1 MALDTTIGGAT
12 ADSYGTLADYEGYV
26 VANIDANFNGH
37 GHDSTHE
44 LNLRRATQY
53 LDRQNIF
60 AGYKATQ
67 SQALAW
73 PRITGL
79 YVDGW
84 PVESDVI
91 PQDIINAQFEIAYLM
106 ETAGFNPF
114 ANFEANIK
122 RVMSKAGPVETET
135 EYAGAKQ
142 QQRVVAVKGLI
153 GPYLAAGAGSG
164 QVRMLRG

>member
-1 MALDTTIGGAT
+1 MPLDTTVGGTA
-12 ADSYGTLADYEGYV
+12 ADSYGTLAAYEAYV
-26 VANIDANFNGH
+26 VANIDTSFNGH

-53 LDRQNIF
+53 IDRQNAF
-60 AGYKATQ
+60 AGYKAT
-67 SQALAW
+67 SGQALSW

-91 PQDIINAQFEIAYLM
+91 PQDIISAQFEIAYLM
-106 ETAGFNPF
+106 ETADFNPF

-122 RVMSKAGPVETET
+122 RVKSKAGPVETET
-135 EYAGAKQ
+135 EYAGAKA
-142 QQRVVAVKGLI
+142 QQRIVAVQGLLR
-153 GPYLAAGAGSG
+153 PYTSGGSAG
-164 QVRMLRG
+164 QVRMMRG